1 LRDIARL
8 PARLAAFSFLILVA
22 WLPLAVHAAE
32 RARELTIETT
42 SGPHRFSVEW
52 ATTDAERERG
62 LMFRKSMAA
71 DHGMMFDF
79 GDEEPVAFWMKN
91 TPLSLDMLF
100 IADDGTVKRIA
111 HRAKPYSLDVIP
123 SGAAVRYVFEIV
135 GGTADKL
142 GIAPGAK
149 VVFGTPH

>member
-1 LRDIARL
+1 MLFSL
-8 PARLAAFSFLILVA
+8 LLLAAWAPLVA
-22 WLPLAVHAAE
+22 HAAA
-32 RARELTIETT
+32 RASELTIETAN
-42 SGPHRFSVEW
+42 GPHRFSVEW

-142 GIAPGAK
+142 GIQPGAK
-149 VVFGTPH
+149 VVFGTP